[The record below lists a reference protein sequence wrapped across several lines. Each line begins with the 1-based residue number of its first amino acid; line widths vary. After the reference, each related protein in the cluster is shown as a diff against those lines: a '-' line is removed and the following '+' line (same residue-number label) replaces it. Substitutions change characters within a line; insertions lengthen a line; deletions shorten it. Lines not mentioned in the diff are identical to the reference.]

1 MLATNITKVGTN
13 QAIPSDER
21 GKCSNNE
28 LMLSGNILTL
38 FKLSHKLKQTVT
50 INVLLYVNFID
61 GRFLRKNCN
70 NTSTMATG

>member
-21 GKCSNNE
+21 GKCFNNE

-50 INVLLYVNFID
+50 SNVLLYVNFID
-61 GRFLRKNCN
+61 GSFFVRIAIKQ
-70 NTSTMATG
+70 AQ